1 MSRKEMQKQSIFFQ
15 PQKQSS
21 CLYVHCRRK
30 KRNEEK
36 IIITF
41 VACLNQT
48 EAKKSNM
55 SEHDSYNSLFHTA
68 NSEIVLKPLPKGHIH
83 VDWSNLPKHRNI
95 RQYVIH
101 YKSLNTN
108 KVRKFFFFSLNKTL
122 ICNRVKCYVSH
133 GKSKI
138 LF

>member
-1 MSRKEMQKQSIFFQ
+1 MQE
-15 PQKQSS
+15 
-21 CLYVHCRRK
+21 K

-55 SEHDSYNSLFHTA
+55 SEQDSYNSLFHTA
-68 NSEIVLKPLPKGHIH
+68 NSEIVVKPLLNGHIH

-108 KVRKFFFFSLNKTL
+108 KVRKFFFFFL
-122 ICNRVKCYVSH
+122 
-133 GKSKI
+133 
-138 LF
+138 